1 MKRYFSAVA
10 CLAGLIL
17 AGETASAQGPVQ
29 GVVTGNCSTCGNTAP
44 AANIFSKLAF
54 WKSGSCSTCGHS
66 SGFRNWTNNAA
77 GLPGGYGHGHGHAA
91 HNPYPQGTPGTLVF
105 PHHQF
110 VRSPRD
116 FFMTER

>member
-77 GLPGGYGHGHGHAA
+77 GLPSSYGHGHTA